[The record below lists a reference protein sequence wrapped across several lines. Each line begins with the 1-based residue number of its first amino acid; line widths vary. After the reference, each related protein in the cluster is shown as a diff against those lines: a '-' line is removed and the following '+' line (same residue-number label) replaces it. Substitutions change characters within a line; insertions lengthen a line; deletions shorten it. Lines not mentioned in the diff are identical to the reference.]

1 MKGGDEMR
9 IHKYHIADLLTLCK
23 VICTCILG
31 VLLLTSAKPQTAL
44 IIFGIGELCDAF
56 DGICARHWKYPKDG
70 KYRWWREYA
79 PEIDQITDIFHL
91 SVMGLFFIFRI
102 CSSFIYF
109 RPWIAFFVA
118 FVVAL
123 FCIIIQIIVTDEKHK
138 DTKLATGLILG
149 RRVLYLICIAF
160 IVFAGLYAVT
170 WPDQIKITI
179 AIALC
184 ISAVILLVVKWDR
197 ATQVKTPLE

>member
-1 MKGGDEMR
+1 MKKLE
-9 IHKYHIADLLTLCK
+9 IHQYHIADIITLCE
-23 VICTCILG
+23 VICTSILG
-31 VLLLTSAKPQTAL
+31 VLLFTGAKPQTAL

-56 DGICARHWKYPKDG
+56 DGICARNLEPYPDDG

-79 PEIDQITDIFHL
+79 TEIDQVTDVFHL

-102 CSSFIYF
+102 CSGFTYF

-118 FVVAL
+118 LVVAL
-123 FCIIIQIIVTDEKHK
+123 FCIIIQIIVTDEKRK
-138 DTKLATGLILG
+138 DTKLATNLILG
-149 RRVLYLICIAF
+149 RRYLYLACIAF

-170 WPDQIKITI
+170 WPNLVKIAI

-184 ISAVILLVVKWDR
+184 IGAVILLVIKWDR